1 MRTAEQPFERGGG
14 RERVVVVKS
23 LIDKVRSFFLE
34 SSQPINPD
42 SERFRAR
49 YGNEM
54 VDDDLAK
61 VKKRKQD
68 NAEKEAKKTEE
79 GREQKQ
85 IADLFEALVNDLIG
99 RFNWMGS
106 EVDTFTSSD
115 FDDLFNGVDVIAEI
129 HEEIHEEDAGTQA
142 VSHLALAVDVAFALD
157 VSEKMK
163 HIQENIDKGTLTRV
177 KYFESDF
184 LPPEQKGL
192 SNVPRV
198 VIGLEQETVIALGKM
213 WCNEDREGNKEKIR
227 RHGAQMVILKEVE
240 GQLRYF
246 AEYARM
252 KNREEIAE
260 TYEKTLT
267 IIRKIVAEKEKEG
280 ITAGDFEEDRVSR
293 AILREARR
301 LSAGT
306 A

>member
-1 MRTAEQPFERGGG
+1 M
-14 RERVVVVKS
+14 
-23 LIDKVRSFFLE
+23 
-34 SSQPINPD
+34 
-42 SERFRAR
+42 
-49 YGNEM
+49 
-54 VDDDLAK
+54 
-61 VKKRKQD
+61 
-68 NAEKEAKKTEE
+68 
-79 GREQKQ
+79 
-85 IADLFEALVNDLIG
+85 
-99 RFNWMGS
+99 
-106 EVDTFTSSD
+106 
-115 FDDLFNGVDVIAEI
+115 
-129 HEEIHEEDAGTQA
+129 
-142 VSHLALAVDVAFALD
+142 ALAVDVAFALD